1 MARRRRVGLATVA
14 ALLLGSGAASAA
26 GGGPPSRTE
35 AFSIRGVEQTLHLSG
50 TRGGKPVIVTSGDGG
65 WVHLGPD
72 VAGFL
77 ASEGYFVVGFD
88 AKAYLSSFTSKSGPL
103 QVEEVPRDY
112 AALVEYA
119 ARGGPGRPLLVGVSE
134 GAGLSVLAATAPEV
148 QPRVAGVVALG
159 LPDQNEL
166 GWRWRDSMIYVTR
179 KTPNEPLFSAREVV
193 ARVSPVPLAA
203 IHSTHDEFVALSAIR
218 DILAQAREPK
228 QLWVIE
234 AADHRFSDN
243 QPELQRRLKEAIAWI
258 ESQGAPRREEARPPP
273 GGGPL
278 RRRPRGPAPRAARGP
293 LPGAHGGGRA
303 RCPRAAS

>member
-1 MARRRRVGLATVA
+1 MARRQRVGLATVA
-14 ALLLGSGAASAA
+14 ALLLGTGAASAA

-35 AFSIRGVEQTLHLSG
+35 AFSIRGVPQTLQLFG
-50 TRGGKPVIVTSGDGG
+50 TRGGRPVIVTSGDGG
-65 WVHLGPD
+65 WLHLGPA
-72 VAGFL
+72 VAAFL

-88 AKAYLSSFTSKSGPL
+88 AKAYLSGFTSKSGPL
-103 QVEEVPRDY
+103 RVEDVPRDY

-119 ARGGPGRPLLVGVSE
+119 ARGGSARPLLVGVSE

-166 GWRWRDSMIYVTR
+166 GWRWRDSMIYVTK

-203 IHSTHDEFVALSAIR
+203 IHSTHDEFVALPEIH

-228 QLWVIE
+228 KLWVIE

-258 ESQGAPRREEARPPP
+258 ESQRIAVP
-273 GGGPL
+273 
-278 RRRPRGPAPRAARGP
+278 
-293 LPGAHGGGRA
+293 
-303 RCPRAAS
+303 